1 MYKFIVTAKNRAD
14 IINLM
19 MNTASVDLRKV
30 EWNANSITRSE
41 EDAHVEKWMDLDDW
55 VDAKEWG
62 KVDDAIMSG
71 DVPTGSC
78 VVVCDERLNPVWG
91 YVCGNGNEWFRVYLP
106 EEVTVAILKIVHP
119 NARYFVIGGLTA
131 HTFENKTD
139 LGMWLEEGFNACE
152 GSEQMRYA
160 SMMNQLDAGKTVID
174 YDA

>member
-1 MYKFIVTAKNRAD
+1 MFKFIITAKNRAD

-19 MNTASVDLRKV
+19 MNTASVDLCKV
-30 EWNANSITRSE
+30 KWNVNSLTRSE
-41 EDAHVEKWMDLDDW
+41 EDAHFTNRWELDDS
-55 VDAKEWG
+55 VSNKEWDR
-62 KVDDAIMSG
+62 VDEAIMSG

-78 VVVCDERLNPVWG
+78 VVVCDDRLNPVWG

-106 EEVTVAILKIVHP
+106 EEVTVAILSMVHP

-152 GSEQMRYA
+152 GSEQRRYA
-160 SMMNQLDAGKTVID
+160 SMMNQVDAGKFVID